1 MTHCLTC
8 KNPVVLYKNPDSE
21 KRRLVLSCCSN
32 GGCATRKIPPAS
44 GADSFQAMAAFS
56 LKFGSL
62 S

>member
-1 MTHCLTC
+1 MSNC
-8 KNPVVLYKNPDSE
+8 KICHNSPVLYKNPDSE

-44 GADSFQAMAAFS
+44 GADSFQAIAAFS
-56 LKFGSL
+56 LKFGTL